1 MLDRQS
7 RSQDTITGTGSAD
20 HRLEDSD
27 TSTGRSPTPGKIGFV
42 RLGHMGAAMA
52 RLSGTKHLG
61 SRRSQ
66 HALGDGQACAYA
78 LYYHNLNLILS
89 QLELDNTTT

>member
-7 RSQDTITGTGSAD
+7 RSSGRMAAASSQT
-20 HRLEDSD
+20 RLSESDD
-27 TSTGRSPTPGKIGFV
+27 TSAGRSPTPGKIGFV